1 MWGGGK
7 RRRRCGWEN
16 TPRGERR
23 RQMQKGNRHFEMEE
37 DAERGEASRD
47 SERERQKERKIK

>member
-1 MWGGGK
+1 
-7 RRRRCGWEN
+7 
-16 TPRGERR
+16 
-23 RQMQKGNRHFEMEE
+23 MQKGNRHFEMEE